1 MTRRDRVT
9 VDLFEVPRPAAPVA
23 GSMDYRPVI
32 TALVGQMLDAAARHA
47 KDRYQVAA
55 EVSRLAGKEVSK
67 YMLDAY
73 SAPSR
78 DEYNIPAWLMPLLES
93 VCETHDYSVWLAGVR
108 GARLS
113 VGADALA
120 AELGRIDRQRD
131 ELASQAR
138 AIKGQLRR
146 VRHG

>member
-9 VDLFEVPRPAAPVA
+9 VDLFEVPRPATPTP

-32 TALVGQMLDAAARHA
+32 TALVGQMLDAAARNG
-47 KDRYQVAA
+47 KDRYAVAA
-55 EVSRLAGKEVSK
+55 EVSRMAGKEVSK

-78 DEYNIPAWLMPLLES
+78 DEYNIPAWLMPLLEA
-93 VCETHDYSVWLAGVR
+93 VCETHEYSVWLAGVR

-113 VGADALA
+113 IGRDALA

-131 ELASQAR
+131 ELGAQAK
-138 AIKGQLRR
+138 AIKDQLRR
-146 VRHG
+146 CR